1 MLRLGAVLC
10 SARIDLWSTALPW
23 QCWCSGLC
31 PGYAMHSPAVLCPVA
46 ISAGVPTVG
55 PPGSLSAASPL
66 QRRLCDPTA
75 LLSG

>member
-1 MLRLGAVLC
+1 
-10 SARIDLWSTALPW
+10 
-23 QCWCSGLC
+23 
-31 PGYAMHSPAVLCPVA
+31 MHSPAVLCPVA